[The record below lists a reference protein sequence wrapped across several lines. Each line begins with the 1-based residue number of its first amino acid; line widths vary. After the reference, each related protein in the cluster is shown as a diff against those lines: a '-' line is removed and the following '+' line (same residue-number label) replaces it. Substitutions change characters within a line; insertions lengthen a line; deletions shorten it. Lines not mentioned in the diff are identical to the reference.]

1 MIDEYKIDSLIQCA
15 VKEDSQNKIYQIYQ
29 TKNEKIDSQNNKDI
43 QLEYDKSSYRKLG
56 TAMGTD
62 KSKIQTSLLS
72 EPDKKSPKTPKSP
85 NISCNNI

>member
-43 QLEYDKSSYRKLG
+43 
-56 TAMGTD
+56 
-62 KSKIQTSLLS
+62 
-72 EPDKKSPKTPKSP
+72 
-85 NISCNNI
+85 